1 MPLLK
6 TAARR
11 HIHLVSLVCVAC
23 LFSGSFVRSQDFKF
37 DTTISRP
44 LLENYLSRSISYTE
58 LLHDD
63 LNQPRNEHGVDPKE
77 TFRFIVDTKA
87 KFVGRA
93 LMLWGREKNFS
104 NFVARAKP
112 FAAKLH
118 QADPGIVLQ
127 AAAFEIV
134 TPEVDS

>member
-1 MPLLK
+1 MLLLK
-6 TAARR
+6 IAARR

-23 LFSGSFVRSQDFKF
+23 FLPGSFARSGDFKF

-44 LLENYLSRSISYTE
+44 VLENYLSRSISYTE

-77 TFRFIVDTKA
+77 TFRFIVETKA

-93 LMLWGREKNFS
+93 VMLWGR
-104 NFVARAKP
+104 
-112 FAAKLH
+112 
-118 QADPGIVLQ
+118 
-127 AAAFEIV
+127 
-134 TPEVDS
+134 